1 MQHASSTQGLP
12 WRQGRDDVIAIIG
25 ARTLKVRPTTRRTLR
40 ALGGRRIVV
49 EGFGR
54 NAPAFVAIAGG
65 GAVPVGAWLT
75 RTALRRFVET
85 AKRIL
90 K

>member
-1 MQHASSTQGLP
+1 MKKRVA
-12 WRQGRDDVIAIIG
+12 
-25 ARTLKVRPTTRRTLR
+25 KVRPKTRRTLR
-40 ALGGRRIVV
+40 AFGSRRILI

-54 NAPAFVAIAGG
+54 RSPTFVAIVGG
-65 GAVPVGAWLT
+65 SDVPVGAWISPT
-75 RTALRRFVET
+75 QLRRLIEA

>member
-1 MQHASSTQGLP
+1 
-12 WRQGRDDVIAIIG
+12 VIGGPKI
-25 ARTLKVRPTTRRTLR
+25 RPTTRRTLR

-54 NAPAFVAIAGG
+54 RAPAFVAISGG
-65 GAVPVGAWLT
+65 GDAPVGAWLSP
-75 RTALRRFVET
+75 AELRRFVDA

-90 K
+90 R

>member
-1 MQHASSTQGLP
+1 MKRSS
-12 WRQGRDDVIAIIG
+12 IATKI
-25 ARTLKVRPTTRRTLR
+25 RPTVRRTLR
-40 ALGGRRIVV
+40 ALGGRRVVV

-54 NAPAFVAIAGG
+54 RAPTFIVITGG
-65 GAVPVGAWLT
+65 NEAPSSAWLSPGD
-75 RTALRRFVET
+75 LRRLADT

>member
-1 MQHASSTQGLP
+1 
-12 WRQGRDDVIAIIG
+12 VIAPKI
-25 ARTLKVRPTTRRTLR
+25 RPTTRRTLR

-54 NAPAFVAIAGG
+54 RAPTFVAIAAGG
-65 GAVPVGAWLT
+65 DVPIGAWLSP
-75 RTALRRFVET
+75 AELRRFVET
-85 AKRIL
+85 ARRIL

>member
-1 MQHASSTQGLP
+1 MKIKP
-12 WRQGRDDVIAIIG
+12 R
-25 ARTLKVRPTTRRTLR
+25 VRATLR

-54 NAPAFVAIAGG
+54 DAPAFVVVAGG
-65 GAVPVGAWLT
+65 GGCPEGAWLSP
-75 RTALRRFVET
+75 RELRRLVDT
-85 AKRIL
+85 ARKIL

>member
-1 MQHASSTQGLP
+1 MKRRATN
-12 WRQGRDDVIAIIG
+12 
-25 ARTLKVRPTTRRTLR
+25 VRPTTRRTLR

-54 NAPAFVAIAGG
+54 SCPAFVVITGG
-65 GAVPVGAWLT
+65 SDVPVGAWLSPVE
-75 RTALRRFVET
+75 LRRFVEA